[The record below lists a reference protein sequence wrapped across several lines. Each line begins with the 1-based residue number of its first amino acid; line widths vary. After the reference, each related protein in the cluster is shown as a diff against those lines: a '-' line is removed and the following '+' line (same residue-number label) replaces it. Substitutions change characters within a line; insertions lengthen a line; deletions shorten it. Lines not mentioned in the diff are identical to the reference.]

1 MGLPYLRS
9 ITKRSLCHIRLR
21 AIVPRQRL
29 YNKSAPKNAGGGRM
43 DVNLMRR
50 ANERSVVAEVDHF
63 IGAVGAGTLIQ
74 SEATREMPSFL

>member
-1 MGLPYLRS
+1 
-9 ITKRSLCHIRLR
+9 
-21 AIVPRQRL
+21 
-29 YNKSAPKNAGGGRM
+29 M